1 MEQHLTGERVERRLA
16 AVLAADVAGYSRL
29 MGLDEEGT
37 LARLKAARKAIV
49 DPAIGSHRGR
59 IVKTTGDGMLVEFAS
74 AVDAA
79 RCAAEVQRNMFA
91 KNAEVPQDVRIDF
104 RIGIHVGDIIID
116 DNDIFGDGVN
126 IAARLEGIAEPG
138 GVCISDDAQ
147 RQIRGKVDVIF
158 DDMGP
163 QVLKNIAEPMRAWRV
178 QLGGQT
184 GLKAQSGSLA
194 GRAPA
199 LALLDK
205 PSIAVLP
212 FQNMSGDPEQ
222 EYFADGMTED
232 IITLLSR
239 TRDFLVIAKSSTFDY
254 KSKSMGVSEIAAQLD
269 VRYVLEGSVRKAA
282 NRIRVTAQLVEGRTE
297 NQLWADRFDRELTDL
312 FAVQDDVT
320 SGIVGALHPE
330 VLAAE
335 AGSSRRL
342 SASSLDAWGL
352 VARGMMALITF
363 TRENVTVAGELA
375 TQAIAMAP
383 DFALSYGVRAFG
395 LGYRAYMQWGEDW
408 KQDARQASLDIKT
421 VLAQQGDDPTALF
434 LAGGASWFMGRVM
447 SGVGLLERAIE
458 LNPNLAMGRALL
470 SLGYASLDRP
480 NEGLA
485 QVDIAF
491 RLSPRDP
498 MACQFFAAQTLCNF
512 VAGDFTRAIS
522 SAERGLH
529 INPNSLD
536 NHLYMAA
543 ALAEMGDTVRATKQV
558 ELALRIT
565 PKISLE
571 VIARGTRDASGWQKY
586 HQALRKAGL
595 PEY

>member
-1 MEQHLTGERVERRLA
+1 MGASLTSERVERRLA

-29 MGLDEEGT
+29 MGADEEGT
-37 LARLKAARKAIV
+37 LARLKAARKALV
-49 DPAIGSHRGR
+49 DPSIASHRGR
-59 IVKTTGDGMLVEFAS
+59 IVKTTGDGVLVEFAS
-74 AVDAA
+74 AVDAVRCSVEIQRAMAA
-79 RCAAEVQRNMFA
+79 R
-91 KNAEVPQDVRIDF
+91 NADVPPDARIEF
-104 RIGIHVGDIIID
+104 RIGVHVGDIIID

-126 IAARLEGIAEPG
+126 LAARLEGIAEPG
-138 GVCISDDAQ
+138 GICLSDDAQ
-147 RQIRGKVDVIF
+147 RQIRGKVDITF

-163 QVLKNIAEPMRAWRV
+163 QALKNISEPMRAWRV
-178 QLGGQT
+178 QLIGQGAAT
-184 GLKAQSGSLA
+184 AQPDSLKGQ
-194 GRAPA
+194 APA
-199 LALLDK
+199 VALRDK

-239 TRDFLVIAKSSTFDY
+239 TRDFFVIAKSSTFDY
-254 KSKSMGVSEIAAQLD
+254 KSNSLRISDIAAQLG

-282 NRIRVTAQLVEGRTE
+282 SRIRVTAQLVEARTE
-297 NQLWADRFDRELTDL
+297 NRLWADRFDRELTDL

-330 VLAAE
+330 LLAAE

-342 SASSLDAWGL
+342 SPSDLDAWGL
-352 VARGMMALITF
+352 VARGMMALTTF
-363 TRENVTVAGELA
+363 TQENVTAASELA
-375 TQAIAMAP
+375 AQAIAMAP
-383 DFALSYGVRAFG
+383 DFALSYGVQAFA
-395 LGYRAYMQWGEDW
+395 LGYRAYMQWGDDW
-408 KQDARQASLDIKT
+408 KQDARQASLDIKS
-421 VLAQQGDDPTALF
+421 VLAQQSDDPTALF
-434 LAGGASWFMGRVM
+434 LAGGASWFMGRVT
-447 SGVGLLERAIE
+447 SGVGLLERAIQ

-480 NEGLA
+480 NDGLA

-512 VAGDFTRAIS
+512 VSGDFPRAIS
-522 SAERGLH
+522 SAEKGLH

-543 ALAEMGDTVRATKQV
+543 SLAEMGDVTRAAKQV
-558 ELALRIT
+558 ELSLRIA
-565 PKISLE
+565 PKITLE
-571 VIARGTRDASGWQKY
+571 IIARGARDASGWQKY
-586 HQALRKAGL
+586 HHALRKAGL
-595 PEY
+595 PE

>member
-1 MEQHLTGERVERRLA
+1 MTGEWLERRLA

-29 MGLDEEGT
+29 MSADEEGT
-37 LARLKAARKAIV
+37 LNRLKAVRAALV
-49 DPAIGSHRGR
+49 DPTIAKHRGR

-74 AVDAA
+74 AVDAI
-79 RCAAEVQRNMFA
+79 RGAAEVQRA
-91 KNAEVPQDVRIDF
+91 VATQDADVPQGNRIEF

-126 IAARLEGIAEPG
+126 IAARLESIAEPG
-138 GVCISDDAQ
+138 GVCVSDDAY
-147 RQIRGKVDVIF
+147 RQVRGKVDMSF
-158 DDMGP
+158 DDIGP
-163 QVLKNIAEPMRAWRV
+163 QSLKNIAEPMRAWRMRF
-178 QLGGQT
+178 GGQIVE
-184 GLKAQSGSLA
+184 KAKP
-194 GRAPA
+194 APTA
-199 LALLDK
+199 IEAPRPALLDK

-239 TRDFLVIAKSSTFDY
+239 TRDFFVIAKSSTFDY
-254 KSKSMGVSEIAAQLD
+254 KSKSTAVSEIATQLG
-269 VRYVLEGSVRKAA
+269 VRYVLKGSVRKAA
-282 NRIRVTAQLVEGRTE
+282 TRIRVTAQLVEARTE

-335 AGSSRRL
+335 AGSFRRL
-342 SASSLDAWGL
+342 SPNSLDAWGL

-363 TRENVTVAGELA
+363 TRENVTVASELA
-375 TQAIAMAP
+375 TQAITMAP
-383 DFALSYGVRAFG
+383 EFALSYGVRAFA
-395 LGYRAYMQWGEDW
+395 LGYRAYMQWGDDW
-408 KQDARQASLDIKT
+408 KQDARQASLDIKSI
-421 VLAQQGDDPTALF
+421 LAQQGDDPTALF
-434 LAGGASWFMGRVM
+434 LAGGASWFMGRVT
-447 SGVGLLERAIE
+447 SGVGLLERAIK

-480 NEGLA
+480 HDGLA
-485 QVDIAF
+485 QVDVAF

-498 MACQFFAAQTLCNF
+498 MACQFFAAQTLCHF
-512 VAGDFTRAIS
+512 VSGDFASAIS

-543 ALAEMGDTVRATKQV
+543 ALAEMGDTVRAARQI
-558 ELALRIT
+558 ELGLRTT
-565 PKISLE
+565 PKISLG
-571 VIARGTRDASGWQKY
+571 VIERGARDASGWQKY

-595 PEY
+595 PG